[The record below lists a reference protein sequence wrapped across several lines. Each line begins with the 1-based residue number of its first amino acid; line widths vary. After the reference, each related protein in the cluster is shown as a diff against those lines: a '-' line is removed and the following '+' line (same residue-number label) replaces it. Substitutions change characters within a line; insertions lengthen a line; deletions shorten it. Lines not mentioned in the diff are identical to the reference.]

1 MFPDQDRCPFY
12 GCVCWLSS
20 CSDRERQE
28 EREKEGGGQHSESV
42 GGKIRKE
49 RSWKIDRNEERR
61 KICILIAG
69 HW

>member
-28 EREKEGGGQHSESV
+28 ERERKGGRRPTQSWLEGKLEKREAEKYTGMKRE
-42 GGKIRKE
+42 GK
-49 RSWKIDRNEERR
+49 S
-61 KICILIAG
+61 AA
-69 HW
+69 